1 MFGWFKSQPVL
12 ADDWRD
18 WIDWRFDWLRHEL
31 GDRLLRQKTI
41 LPSTGIIPA
50 GYAGNCDGAEKTFSN
65 VCSLMG
71 IERHRVELK
80 FYHRQSYATVV
91 RRGGAD
97 AAGIYE
103 RNNAGQNVI
112 WIEESQLDEPIGL
125 ISTSAHE
132 LGHVLL
138 LTDRHELSDE
148 PDHEHLTDLLC
159 VFAGF
164 GLFLAN
170 SARQD
175 RSWVSGS
182 LQFSSTSWLGYMTM
196 PAIAYA
202 LARRANLLNED
213 ITSWTK
219 LLRADLR
226 SDLKQEFAAHQ
237 SGQRTPWSGQSGEKP
252 DACSRLQFV
261 PAHVSMTT
269 KAPKPGVMI
278 DDEQPSERNS
288 TAELDVDLQN
298 AGDDSESDEATDL
311 IGVSADD
318 ESDADSDDLIAT
330 EEGNVE
336 ADELFTLGIEFIAEE
351 NYLAAIDAFSK
362 ALQITP
368 DDTELFRERSIAFLK
383 TGYLQEAIADLTRR
397 LNEFPDDVAAL
408 RSRAAVFLEV
418 GRCPEAI
425 DDLSR
430 IRRFDKDARDYLTFG
445 LIYARMGD
453 LQRAVSEL
461 TRSITMDPFLSDS
474 YVARSRVYE
483 VLGEPQLAKADFVE
497 AIRRNPDYEDE
508 NVRQSIAAARI
519 PIRN

>member
-1 MFGWFKSQPVL
+1 
-12 ADDWRD
+12 
-18 WIDWRFDWLRHEL
+18 
-31 GDRLLRQKTI
+31 
-41 LPSTGIIPA
+41 
-50 GYAGNCDGAEKTFSN
+50 
-65 VCSLMG
+65 
-71 IERHRVELK
+71 
-80 FYHRQSYATVV
+80 
-91 RRGGAD
+91 
-97 AAGIYE
+97 
-103 RNNAGQNVI
+103 
-112 WIEESQLDEPIGL
+112 
-125 ISTSAHE
+125 
-132 LGHVLL
+132 
-138 LTDRHELSDE
+138 
-148 PDHEHLTDLLC
+148 
-159 VFAGF
+159 
-164 GLFLAN
+164 
-170 SARQD
+170 
-175 RSWVSGS
+175 
-182 LQFSSTSWLGYMTM
+182 
-196 PAIAYA
+196 
-202 LARRANLLNED
+202 
-213 ITSWTK
+213 
-219 LLRADLR
+219 
-226 SDLKQEFAAHQ
+226 
-237 SGQRTPWSGQSGEKP
+237 
-252 DACSRLQFV
+252 
-261 PAHVSMTT
+261 MTT